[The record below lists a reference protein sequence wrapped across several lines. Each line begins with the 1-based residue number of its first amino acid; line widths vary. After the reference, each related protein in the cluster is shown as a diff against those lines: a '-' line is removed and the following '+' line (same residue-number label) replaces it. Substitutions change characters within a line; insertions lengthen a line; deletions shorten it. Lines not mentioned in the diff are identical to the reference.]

1 MLYRVVA
8 MKKILLLLLLCTFI
22 HFTAFPLNSG
32 KGPPI
37 LVAGAGH
44 GGLLAAGLL
53 ARQGYDVHLYEKKAR
68 TDLGWDWHDNLKLD
82 GLEKLKIKGWK
93 LPSYIRVSN
102 FTFISPDGKTRL
114 VTEIPLAKR
123 EVAMDRKE
131 LIESLVQY
139 AEVSGVVLHFEA
151 TVEGPLIE
159 KGEEEVVAGLIVN
172 GEKKPG
178 AMVIDSAGLES
189 PVRSLL
195 PSSYT
200 IVNKIP
206 EGDFVYAYRAYYN
219 IKDIKGLK
227 RREYLVYTMPDGLKG
242 IVWLRLLEGSCDFLV
257 ASLKPLNEK
266 IVSKILNKVRK
277 TNPGLGGEVVRGGR
291 YARIPLRRSLDLFVG
306 HNYAAIGDAAAMT
319 VPVMGSGI
327 ENSLQAAVHLAET
340 VKKIGKVTCYDRIVY
355 EREDLW
361 HYQYCYYQTTGAR
374 MCFLDC
380 FRRYLF
386 TIKES
391 KLNALFS
398 KGVMTA
404 QDMQKPL
411 MGEEIRITGGEMAG
425 RFFRA
430 WYRPDLLIPLKSLLG
445 DAEDA
450 KKTALSIPAVW
461 NRKKVAVWRKELG
474 ECFE

>member
-1 MLYRVVA
+1 
-8 MKKILLLLLLCTFI
+8 MKKILFLPLLCLVMHLTS
-22 HFTAFPLNSG
+22 FPLDSG
-32 KGPPI
+32 SGLPI

-68 TDLGWDWHDNLKLD
+68 ADLGWDWHDNLKLD
-82 GLEKLKIKGWK
+82 TLEKLRIQGWK
-93 LPSYIRVSN
+93 LPPFIRVSN
-102 FTFISPDGKTRL
+102 FTFVSPDMKTRL
-114 VTEIPLAKR
+114 VTEMPLAKR

-131 LIESLVQY
+131 LIESLVKY
-139 AEVSGVVLHFEA
+139 AEISGVTLHFEA
-151 TVEGPLIE
+151 AVEGPLIE
-159 KGEEEVVAGLIVN
+159 KGEEEVVAGLIVK
-172 GEKKPG
+172 GEKIPG
-178 AMVIDSAGLES
+178 SLVIDSAGLAT

-195 PSSYT
+195 PSSYS
-200 IVNKIP
+200 IQKHVAP
-206 EGDFVYAYRAYYN
+206 GDFVYAYRAYYN
-219 IKDIKGLK
+219 IKDIKEMK
-227 RREYLVYTMPDGLKG
+227 RKEYLVYTMPGGVKG
-242 IVWLRLLEGSCDFLV
+242 IAWLRLIDGACDFLI
-257 ASLKPLNEK
+257 ASLKPLDEK
-266 IVSKILNKVRK
+266 KVAGILKMVRK
-277 TNPGLGGEVVRGGR
+277 SNPGLGAKLLRGGS

-327 ENSLQAAVHLAET
+327 ENSLQAAVHLADT
-340 VKKIGKVTCYDRIVY
+340 VKKIGKVTCYNRVCY
-355 EREDLW
+355 SCEDLW
-361 HYQYCYYQTTGAR
+361 YYQYRYYQTTGAR

-391 KLNALFS
+391 KLNALFA

-411 MGEEIRITGGEMAG
+411 MGEEIRITGSEMAG

-430 WYRPDLLIPLKSLLG
+430 WYRPDLLFPLKSLLS

-450 KKTALSIPAVW
+450 KEAALSIPDVW
-461 NRKKVAVWRKELG
+461 SQKKVNRWRKKLG